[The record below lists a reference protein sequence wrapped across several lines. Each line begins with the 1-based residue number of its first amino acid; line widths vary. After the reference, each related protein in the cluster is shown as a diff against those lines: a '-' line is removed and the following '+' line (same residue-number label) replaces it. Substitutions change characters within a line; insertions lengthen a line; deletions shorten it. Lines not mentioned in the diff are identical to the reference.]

1 MNGVSGRMGYRQ
13 HLVRSVL
20 AIRDEGGVL
29 LSNGTRVQVRPLL
42 VGRDENKLKEIANRH
57 GIEDWTTDLDG
68 ALTDPNWQVYGD
80 FLVTRA
86 RVEAIKR
93 AIAAGKAI
101 YTEKP
106 AAESFPD
113 ALALAQLAERAGVKS
128 GVVHDKLYLPG
139 ILKLKRLIESG
150 FFGRIMSIRGEFGY
164 WVFEGDWHPAQ
175 RPSWNYRSED
185 GGGITLDMFP
195 HWSYV
200 LENLFGSVKSVY
212 SRAVTHIPAR
222 VDESGNHYLANADDA
237 AYAIFELEGG
247 VIAQIN
253 SSWTVRVNRD
263 EIVELQ
269 VDGTLG
275 SAVVGLYDCKIQP
288 RNSTPKPVWNPDIE
302 DEIDYAKNWLKVP
315 SNEPVENGFKT
326 QWCHFIRHV
335 VEDAPYSYDL
345 YSGAKGL
352 LLAEKAL
359 ESSREAR
366 RVDIPNMSELTDRR

>member
-1 MNGVSGRMGYRQ
+1 MGYRQ

-20 AIRDEGGVL
+20 AIRDEGGVP

-68 ALTDPNWQVYGD
+68 ALTDPKWQIYGD
-80 FLVTRA
+80 FLVTKA

-106 AAESFPD
+106 AAESFPE

-222 VDESGNHYLANADDA
+222 VDESGDHYLANADDA

-263 EIVELQ
+263 ELVEFQ

-275 SAVVGLYDCKIQP
+275 SAVVGLFDCKIQP

-326 QWCHFIRHV
+326 QWSHFIRHV
-335 VEDAPYSYDL
+335 VEDAPYKYDL